1 MTGKSTGRNLDRAA
15 AAALAA
21 ELLRKPQDDPERPW
35 HLEEFTEGWLICIQS
50 DNMGAAA
57 KVIEKITG
65 NIRFFPSRISPDRIV
80 EEYESVVDSSR
91 VVSISEIWP

>member
-1 MTGKSTGRNLDRAA
+1 
-15 AAALAA
+15 
-21 ELLRKPQDDPERPW
+21 
-35 HLEEFTEGWLICIQS
+35 
-50 DNMGAAA
+50 MGAAA